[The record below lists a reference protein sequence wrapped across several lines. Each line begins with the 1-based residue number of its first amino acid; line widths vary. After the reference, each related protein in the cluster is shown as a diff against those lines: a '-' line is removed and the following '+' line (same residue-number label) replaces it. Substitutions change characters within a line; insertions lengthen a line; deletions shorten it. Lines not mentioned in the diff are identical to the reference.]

1 MKNNCEAKKNKLNV
15 YMKQGLTFLL
25 CALLLSC
32 SNKENIYD
40 ASGTF
45 ESDEVIVSSEQ
56 NGQLLSFNVNEG
68 DSLTK
73 GQVIGFIDSTNLVL
87 QKQQVQA
94 TIHSLSEKTSDV
106 QPQVKLLRDQLA
118 VQQSQLDH
126 LIYERNRYQRLV
138 AAQAATQKQ
147 LDDLNAQVD
156 QAQKQMQVT
165 QQQIAVQQS
174 NTGTQNRSILSES
187 DPLKKQIAQINQQLS
202 KANIVNPLTGTVLAK
217 YAQQGEITA
226 TGKALYKIAD
236 LSYLNLRAY
245 ITGTQLSQ
253 IKLNQQV
260 EVLVDDG
267 ADKYKTYDGVITWIS
282 GKAEFTPKTIQTKDE
297 RANLVY
303 AVKIKVKND
312 GYLKIGMYGEVQLM
326 LPTPKGD

>member
-1 MKNNCEAKKNKLNV
+1 
-15 YMKQGLTFLL
+15 MKQGFAIL
-25 CALLLSC
+25 CCVLMMSC
-32 SNKENIYD
+32 TNKEDTYD

-68 DSLTK
+68 DSLSK
-73 GQVIGFIDSTNLVL
+73 DQVVGFVDSTNLVL

-94 TIHSLSEKTSDV
+94 TIKSLSEKTSDV
-106 QPQVKLLRDQLA
+106 QPQVKLLNDQLA

-126 LIYERNRYQRLV
+126 LINERNRYQRLV
-138 AAQAATQKQ
+138 AAQATTQKQ
-147 LDDLNAQVD
+147 LDDLNAEVD

-165 QQQIAVQQS
+165 QQQIAVQLS
-174 NTGTQNRSILSES
+174 NTGTQNRSIMSES
-187 DPLKKQIAQINQQLS
+187 DPLKKQVAQINQQLS
-202 KANIVNPLTGTVLAK
+202 KANIVNPITGTVLAK

-253 IKLNQQV
+253 VKLNQQV
-260 EVLVDDG
+260 KVLVDDG
-267 ADKYKTYDGVITWIS
+267 ADKYKTYDGIITWIS

-326 LPTPKGD
+326 PPTSKGK